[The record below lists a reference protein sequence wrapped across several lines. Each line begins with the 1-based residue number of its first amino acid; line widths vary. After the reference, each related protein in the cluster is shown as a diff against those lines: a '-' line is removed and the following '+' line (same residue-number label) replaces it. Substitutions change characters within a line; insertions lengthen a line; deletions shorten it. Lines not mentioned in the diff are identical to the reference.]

1 VSATR
6 LALFVLAFVIVLTGF
21 LAINA
26 RHSKAMLQVQA
37 QDGGKGGT
45 FVISGTG
52 FGMHET
58 VSLEVK
64 NTPLSSPSGWH
75 LGTTETVNGQFSFH
89 TEEFSC
95 VHIDDA
101 ELREQYR
108 EQRVL
113 FVATGLSSGQAAT
126 VVSAAGTAFV
136 CRE

>member
-1 VSATR
+1 MSATR
-6 LALFVLAFVIVLTGF
+6 LALIAFVIVLTGF
-21 LAINA
+21 LAIHA
-26 RHSKAMLQVQA
+26 RRSKAMLQVRSQN
-37 QDGGKGGT
+37 GGAGGA
-45 FVISGTG
+45 FVISGKG

-58 VSLEVK
+58 VSLEIK
-64 NTPLSSPSGWH
+64 NAPLSSPSGWH

-89 TEEFSC
+89 TEDFSC

-101 ELREQYR
+101 KLREQYR